1 MTAVAVKGRPNL
13 AVTQRNEVRAAFTL
27 LFRLAFST
35 CFFDLLFRLAYL
47 PTEYCQLCVLRL
59 PPTVY

>member
-13 AVTQRNEVRAAFTL
+13 AVTQRNEVRAAF
-27 LFRLAFST
+27 A
-35 CFFDLLFRLAYL
+35 LLFRLAYL